1 MSWIPFNHKKN
12 PLLCVFI
19 TLITLFLLSLFFP
32 LRLQADDI
40 SNKNDLE
47 YLKKLPL
54 EKLLEID
61 VTSVSKKEEKM
72 TDAAAAIFVITS
84 DDICRSGATSIA
96 DALRLV
102 PGLQVAQLDSKIW
115 AISARGMNSRFA
127 NKLLV
132 LMDGRIVYSPAFSG
146 VFWNLQ
152 DTFMDDIDRIEVIR
166 GPGAT
171 LWGANAVNG
180 VINIITKS
188 ATKTHGGLITTGMGT
203 HEKYFGGIRYG
214 NRINDNI
221 SFRIYSK
228 YLDRSHFIDSSGNA
242 THDDWDSIQAGFRI
256 DGELGDANHL
266 TIQGDIIEVLA
277 GQLSTPPANIPPY
290 YYSIIEDVKSKGK
303 NLLFRLQ
310 HDFSNDSELSLQ
322 FYMDITEYNESL
334 SHLKYDVYDFSLEHY
349 FQLANR
355 HEVIWGLGTRLI
367 KDVFSND
374 TRIAFNPDS
383 CNEKLISAFVQDNII
398 LIKDYLRFII
408 GSKIE
413 HNDHTGYSIQP
424 SGRLTWTPHKNHS
437 LWGAVSRA
445 VRMPSRGE
453 NSFNFDIDTIFP
465 ESTLPVKLSLIADQS
480 MSLEELLAY
489 EFGYRFHPYRKF
501 SVDLALFYNEY
512 EKLGTLISG
521 ETIMILD
528 PDPYLQMFS
537 TVGNTTTAESYGIE
551 LAIDWLPLNWL
562 RLRPTYTFL
571 SMNSES
577 SSTPMFKDD
586 FPRHQCS
593 LMSSMDLPCHLQ
605 LNLWLR
611 FVDKLTGMNVLTSQ
625 ITNVGSYTTIDA
637 HLSWKPR
644 PDLEFSIVGQNL
656 LDRHHPEFVTELF
669 SVANSEIERSV
680 YGKIQWL
687 F

>member
-19 TLITLFLLSLFFP
+19 TLIAFLLLSVFFP
-32 LRLQADDI
+32 LGLQADDI
-40 SNKNDLE
+40 GNKNDLE
-47 YLKKLPL
+47 YLKKLSL
-54 EKLLEID
+54 EKLLEIE

-72 TDAAAAIFVITS
+72 TDAAAAIFVVTS

-102 PGLQVAQLDSKIW
+102 PGLQVAQLNSNIW

-132 LMDGRIVYSPAFSG
+132 LMDGRIVYSPSFSG
-146 VFWNLQ
+146 VFWNVQ

-214 NRINDNI
+214 KRINDNI

-242 THDDWDSIQAGFRI
+242 AHDDWDSIQSGFRI
-256 DGELGDANHL
+256 DGALGDANQL
-266 TIQGDIIEVLA
+266 TIQGDIIEVMS
-277 GQLSTPPANIPPY
+277 GQLSTPPTNEPPY

-310 HDFSNDSELSLQ
+310 HDFSNDSSLSLQ

-334 SHLKYDVYDFSLEHY
+334 AHFKYDVYDFSLEHY
-349 FQLANR
+349 FQLAKR
-355 HEVIWGLGTRLI
+355 HEMIWGLGARLI
-367 KDVFSND
+367 KDDFSNG
-374 TRIAFNPDS
+374 TRVTFTPDS
-383 CNEKLISAFVQDNII
+383 RNEELFSTFIQDNII
-398 LIKDYLRFII
+398 LIKDCLRFII
-408 GSKIE
+408 GTKIE
-413 HNDHTGYSIQP
+413 HNKSTGYEIQP
-424 SGRLTWTPHKNHS
+424 SGRLTWTPHNNHT

-453 NSFNFDIDTIFP
+453 NTFNFDLDSILP
-465 ESTLPVKLSLIADQS
+465 ESILPVKLGFIANQS
-480 MSLEELLAY
+480 MDSEELLAY
-489 EFGYRFHPYRKF
+489 ELGYRFYPHRKF

-512 EKLGTLISG
+512 EKLGTLVPS
-521 ETIMILD
+521 ESTIIPD
-528 PDPYLQMFS
+528 PDPYLQIFT
-537 TVGNTTTAESYGIE
+537 TVGNNTTAESYGIE
-551 LAIDWLPLNWL
+551 LAVDWLPLNWL

-577 SSTPMFKDD
+577 NNTSMFKDD

-593 LMSSMDLPCHLQ
+593 LMSSMDLPCNLKFD
-605 LNLWLR
+605 LWLR
-611 FVDKLTGMNVLTSQ
+611 FVDKLTGRNIFSSQ
-625 ITNVGSYTTIDA
+625 ITNVSSYTTFDA
-637 HLSWKPR
+637 RLSWKPS
-644 PDLEFSIVGQNL
+644 PDLELSIVGQNL
-656 LDRHHPEFVTELF
+656 LDRHHSEFVTEFF
-669 SVANSEIERSV
+669 SVARSEIERSV
-680 YGKIQWL
+680 YGKIQWS